1 MNLFL
6 IKMSYENLNKFAVN
20 IRSVEK
26 FTEKTV
32 GDKIL
37 IMFLNWNVP
46 VFSSLGQPVI
56 NDGEVMA
63 KLCKEIGY
71 DCYYVCNSS
80 VKMAK
85 KILEKIFSMK
95 HKRVIFYYSGH
106 GASTAGGDKTEE
118 DGRDE
123 NFVFAGGYLKDDDF
137 AKILE
142 DNFRCDHLSLIADCC
157 HSGTIFDLEK
167 LPENI
172 ASKICSLTSCSD
184 SQTSIQLIKNG
195 LFTLQLCQLYDKDSG
210 IIDIE
215 KLKSR
220 LSSWGMSIKTFGDV
234 SELFEEKPRSRGI
247 GSFILGTIADEIMN
261 KMTEEEELKQKYQS
275 NTVQHS
281 EKKITIKKI

>member
-1 MNLFL
+1 
-6 IKMSYENLNKFAVN
+6 MSYENLNKYAVN

-32 GDKIL
+32 GDKVL

-46 VFSSLGQPVI
+46 IFSSLGQPVI
-56 NDGEVMA
+56 NDGEVIA

-85 KILEKIFSMK
+85 KILEKTFSMK
-95 HKRVIFYYSGH
+95 HKRIIFYYSGH
-106 GASTAGGDKTEE
+106 GTSTTSTDHTEE

-142 DNFRCDHLSLIADCC
+142 DNFHCDHLSLIADCC

-172 ASKICSLTSCSD
+172 SSKICSLSSCSD
-184 SQTSIQLIKNG
+184 SQTSIQLVKNG
-195 LFTLQLCQLYDKDSG
+195 IFTLELCQLYDKDTG
-210 IIDIE
+210 IIDVE
-215 KLKSR
+215 KLKNR
-220 LSSWGMSIKTFGDV
+220 LEYWNMSVKTFGDIT
-234 SELFEEKPRSRGI
+234 ELFEPKPKHRGI
-247 GSFILGTIADEIMN
+247 GGFLLGAISDEMFNEISEEVEN
-261 KMTEEEELKQKYQS
+261 KETTKSLQK
-275 NTVQHS
+275 ND
-281 EKKITIKKI
+281 KKIVIKKI